1 MKARNGLAH
10 DDLHATLHSDLL
22 ERVRTTLAAS
32 GQVPTPAQ
40 VAAVLRSAGAGLGDA
55 HVLEITERLRSEL
68 IGAGP
73 LDVLIG
79 EPGVTD
85 ILVNGPDDVWADRGR
100 GLERITDVRFPDD
113 ESVRALAQRLATT
126 AGRRLDDAVPFV
138 DAQLPAGVRLHA
150 VVPPIAPD
158 GTHISLRVPAAQTLQ
173 LDDLVAS
180 GSVPADLEPWVRAIV
195 RTRLGFLV
203 TGGTGSGKTT
213 VLGALLSIADR
224 EERIVL
230 VEDSAELRPD
240 HPHVVRLE
248 GRPANVENSGRV
260 DLATLVRQ
268 ALRMRPDRIVVGE
281 ARGSE
286 IVDLFAAMNTGHEG
300 GCGTLHAN
308 SPADVPARI
317 EALGIA
323 AGLSRDAIHTQAT
336 AAINVVL
343 HLTRAESARRHL
355 AQIAVTTTQAD
366 GHLHI
371 TPAYVVDNDGVASA
385 GPGLADLA
393 SMLSERG
400 WAP

>member
-1 MKARNGLAH
+1 
-10 DDLHATLHSDLL
+10 
-22 ERVRTTLAAS
+22 
-32 GQVPTPAQ
+32 
-40 VAAVLRSAGAGLGDA
+40 
-55 HVLEITERLRSEL
+55 
-68 IGAGP
+68 
-73 LDVLIG
+73 
-79 EPGVTD
+79 
-85 ILVNGPDDVWADRGR
+85 
-100 GLERITDVRFPDD
+100 
-113 ESVRALAQRLATT
+113 
-126 AGRRLDDAVPFV
+126 
-138 DAQLPAGVRLHA
+138 
-150 VVPPIAPD
+150 
-158 GTHISLRVPAAQTLQ
+158 

-180 GSVPADLEPWVRAIV
+180 GSVPADLEGWVRAIV
-195 RTRLGFLV
+195 RARLGFLV

-213 VLGALLSIADR
+213 VLGALLSIADCG
-224 EERIVL
+224 ERIVL

-248 GRPANVENSGRV
+248 GRPANVEHSGRV
-260 DLATLVRQ
+260 DLGTLIRQ

-317 EALGIA
+317 EALGIT

-343 HLTRAESARRHL
+343 HLTRTETAGRRL
-355 AQIAVTTTQAD
+355 AQIAVTAAQAD
-366 GHLHI
+366 GRLHI
-371 TPAYVVDNDGVASA
+371 TPAYVVDNDGAVSA

-400 WAP
+400 WTP